1 MDFAR
6 SRAVIPTKRKEL
18 KINRFQLLFSYPEIC
33 GEKRKKTCGMREQ
46 TNNCKRLM
54 NVTDEELQQFGWN
67 E

>member
-1 MDFAR
+1 
-6 SRAVIPTKRKEL
+6 
-18 KINRFQLLFSYPEIC
+18 
-33 GEKRKKTCGMREQ
+33 MREQ

>member
-1 MDFAR
+1 
-6 SRAVIPTKRKEL
+6 V
-18 KINRFQLLFSYPEIC
+18 
-33 GEKRKKTCGMREQ
+33 REQ